1 MSTRKNLKN
10 VTEAEPEFVTVDTLK
25 EMLDQQKTFYEEV
38 LKRQEAS
45 FRCFTQMILD
55 STNNRIDGIMR
66 EIQDL
71 SNSLQ
76 YSRKDIEEIK
86 EANDGDKKA
95 FKDLEQL
102 IKQLDSTPNQS
113 DRLLERLD
121 YLESQSRRNNI
132 IIDGISSDHAEETW
146 AETESKVRELLT
158 TKLKLEANSIHI
170 EQAHRRGKFREEA
183 EKPRSIVVKLLS
195 FKEKTLIMEKARAHL
210 KNTSVHINEDFSEK
224 LRKKRAELLPAMKE
238 ARAKVFPVGVQQL
251 SVNKEVVFPKQQ
263 EENSSLNQEMS
274 KHLKINNEPDDP
286 WHNQA
291 REQIHGLEEDDM
303 KLTFVSVPVKR
314 EDDEEKPQSSQ
325 FYQEQ
330 TKQLESGADGQG
342 CEDTDRDLQQQS
354 EVNTDESS
362 DPETDDSAD
371 WREMT
376 EDQSDCNSVDKS
388 RKGRATT
395 KNRLHNCSE
404 CGKGFSYQVDLT
416 RHMVVHTKEKP
427 FSCSVCGQR
436 FTQKGSMTSH
446 MRIHTGEKPF
456 VCSVCGKRF
465 NSKLALTTHMVVHTR
480 EKPFSCSVCGQR
492 FTQKGSVTTHM
503 RIHTGEKPF
512 GCSVCGQRFNKK
524 GDLTRHLRTHER
536 IKPFVCSHCGKEF
549 HNKMNL
555 MRHVIEHT

>member
-10 VTEAEPEFVTVDTLK
+10 VTEAEPGFVTVDTLK

-102 IKQLDSTPNQS
+102 IKQLDSIPNQS

-132 IIDGISSDHAEETW
+132 IIDGISLDHAEETW

-210 KNTSVHINEDFSEK
+210 KNTSVYINEDFSEK

-238 ARAKVFPVGVQQL
+238 ARAKVFPVEVQQL
-251 SVNKEVVFPKQQ
+251 SVSKDDVFPRQQ
-263 EENSSLNQEMS
+263 EESSSLNQEIS
-274 KHLKINNEPDDP
+274 KHLKIKDEPDEL
-286 WHNQA
+286 WCNQA
-291 REQIHGLEEDDM
+291 RERIHGLEEDDM
-303 KLTFVSVPVKR
+303 KLTFVPVPVKS

-325 FYQEQ
+325 LHQEQ
-330 TKQLESGADGQG
+330 TKQLESGADGEDCG
-342 CEDTDRDLQQQS
+342 DTDRDLQQQS
-354 EVNTDESS
+354 EVKTDESS

-376 EDQSDCNSVDKS
+376 EDQSDFKAMENS
-388 RKGRATT
+388 RKRKAKT
-395 KNRLHNCSE
+395 KNKLHHCSE
-404 CGKGFSYQVDLT
+404 CGKGFNYKMDLT
-416 RHMVVHTKEKP
+416 RHMVVHTKEKL
-427 FSCSVCGQR
+427 FSCSVCD
-436 FTQKGSMTSH
+436 
-446 MRIHTGEKPF
+446 
-456 VCSVCGKRF
+456 
-465 NSKLALTTHMVVHTR
+465 
-480 EKPFSCSVCGQR
+480 QR
-492 FTQKGSVTTHM
+492 FTQKGSVTVHM

-512 GCSVCGQRFNKK
+512 GCSVCGMRFTKK
-524 GDLTRHLRTHER
+524 GDLTRHTRTHER
-536 IKPFVCSHCGKEF
+536 IKPFVCSHRGKGF

-555 MRHVIEHT
+555 MRHVIDQT